1 MELRTFSNSTLVLLS
16 SVTKVEICVIVKRKE
31 DGGGLLRPR
40 GGGGGGGVN
49 TLLLRKVGWS
59 MQCKIVCLTEYQV

>member
-31 DGGGLLRPR
+31 DGGGLLRPQ
-40 GGGGGGGVN
+40 GGGGVN
-49 TLLLRKVGWS
+49 TLLRRKGGGS

>member
-31 DGGGLLRPR
+31 DGGGLLRPQ
-40 GGGGGGGVN
+40 GGGGGVN

-59 MQCKIVCLTEYQV
+59 MQCKIVCVTEYQV

>member
-31 DGGGLLRPR
+31 DGGGLLRPQ
-40 GGGGGGGVN
+40 GGGVN

>member
-31 DGGGLLRPR
+31 DGGGLLRPQ
-40 GGGGGGGVN
+40 GGGGAVN

>member
-31 DGGGLLRPR
+31 DGGGLLRPQ
-40 GGGGGGGVN
+40 GGGGVN

>member
-31 DGGGLLRPR
+31 DGGGLLRPQ
-40 GGGGGGGVN
+40 GGGGGVN